1 MSTVNLKAAT
11 VKLTVERKGKNRHH
25 PYRSHHASA
34 LLFGRAVRNAAA
46 VILALSARCWNRIE
60 YPTLPT
66 LPANRKRETGK
77 VYRITLHTPPRS
89 YSGGRECKTPKR
101 ASGKGIKG

>member
-1 MSTVNLKAAT
+1 LI
-11 VKLTVERKGKNRHH
+11 NRHSSNKGV
-25 PYRSHHASA
+25 YRQFEGSYRQIDGRATRKRTDTIRTTHHDAA

-46 VILALSARCWNRIE
+46 VILALSARYWNRIE

-77 VYRITLHTPPRS
+77 VYRITLYTPPRS
-89 YSGGRECKTPKR
+89 YKR
-101 ASGKGIKG
+101 GA